1 MKLVRLYANEKE
13 IFPEIPFNPGLNVI
27 LAEVQAPK
35 DPTKSDH
42 NLGKTLLT
50 RLLDFMLLKEVD
62 ADFFTRKHPDRF
74 SSFIFFL
81 EILLPDGKTHA
92 TIRRATQ
99 ADTKISL
106 KLHSSL
112 DGDSPLVVT
121 GEEDWDHW
129 SIPIG
134 KAQDILN
141 GWLAFDAFPGW
152 DYRKGLSYFLRTQN
166 DYRDVF
172 RVEKFQRGA
181 DLHWKPYMADL
192 LGLPGS
198 MLRAKYESDR
208 LAEGSQE
215 AAKVLRGNSGYTEN
229 DGDRL
234 SAEISL
240 GESAILRKAA
250 QLQEFSFHDMEMEV
264 SDDLVKKV
272 DTGLSQSEQK
282 IYYTKRDLQAARDG
296 LASPLEF
303 NLNEIKSTY
312 EECALALPE
321 LLVKSYEELVEFN
334 RKLASERNK
343 YLKQRIKSLEAALTK
358 ESENHKSLSDQRQRF
373 LEVFKN
379 QESLQRFKSLQMEL
393 VRSEESL
400 GQLRQHLAR
409 VEEMTQLQENAQAAR
424 QESDR
429 LISEI
434 KKHINSP
441 SERYRSIR
449 ERFQNIADEF
459 LHVPAVLFVKPNEQG
474 NLDFHVKVMKTNGTG
489 EFSSEADGTTF
500 KKLLC
505 MAFDLAILSEYA
517 GNRFYHFIY
526 HDGALEGEDDR
537 KKIALL
543 KLVQRLCSE
552 FGIQYILSAIQ
563 HELPRNL
570 DDTLHE
576 FAPGEVVRKLHD
588 DGGEG
593 RLFRMPI
600 F

>member
-1 MKLVRLYANEKE
+1 MKLVRIYANEKE
-13 IFPEIPFNPGLNVI
+13 IFPEIPFGPGLNVI
-27 LAEVQAPK
+27 LAEVRVPE
-35 DPTKSDH
+35 DGTKSDH

-50 RLLDFMLLKEVD
+50 RLLDFMLLKEVEG
-62 ADFFTRKHPDRF
+62 DFFMRKHQERF
-74 SSFIFFL
+74 ESFVFFL

-92 TIRRATQ
+92 TIRRA
-99 ADTKISL
+99 AKGDTKIAL
-106 KLHSSL
+106 KSHGQL
-112 DGDSPLVVT
+112 DDSAPLLAA
-121 GEEDWDHW
+121 EEEAWDHW
-129 SIPIG
+129 NIPIG
-134 KAQDILN
+134 KAKDILN

-172 RVEKFQRGA
+172 RVEKFQRSA
-181 DLHWKPYMADL
+181 DIYWKPYMADL
-192 LGLPGS
+192 LGLPGD
-198 MLRAKYESDR
+198 MILAKYESDR
-208 LAEGSQE
+208 VAEGSQE
-215 AAKVLRGNSGYTEN
+215 AAKVLRGNSGYTES

-240 GESAILRKAA
+240 SESAIQRKAS

-264 SDDLVKKV
+264 SDELVKNV
-272 DTGLSQSEQK
+272 EAGLRESEQK
-282 IYYTKRDLQAARDG
+282 VYYTKRDLQAAKDG

-303 NLNEIKSTY
+303 NLSEIKSTY
-312 EECALALPE
+312 DECTLVLPD

-343 YLKQRIKSLEAALTK
+343 YLKQRIKSLETALAK
-358 ESENHKSLSDQRQRF
+358 ESETHKALSDQRQRY

-379 QESLQRFKSLQMEL
+379 QESLQRFKTLQMEL

-409 VEEMTQLQENAQAAR
+409 VEEMAQLQEKALLAQ

-429 LISEI
+429 LTSEI
-434 KKHINSP
+434 KKRIHPP
-441 SERYRSIR
+441 SARYRSIR
-449 ERFQNIADEF
+449 ERFQKIADEF
-459 LHVPAVLFVKPNEQG
+459 LHVPAVLFVKQNELG
-474 NLDFHVKVMKTNGTG
+474 NLDFHVEVKQTSGTG

-505 MAFDLAILSEYA
+505 MAFDLAILTEYA

-543 KLVQRLCSE
+543 KLVQRLCGD

-563 HELPRNL
+563 HELPRNA
-570 DDTLHE
+570 DDTVHE
-576 FAPGEVVRKLHD
+576 FAPGEVVRNLHD
-588 DGGEG
+588 DGDEG

>member
-13 IFPEIPFNPGLNVI
+13 IFPEIAFGPGLNVI
-27 LAEVQAPK
+27 LAEVRVPE
-35 DPTKSDH
+35 DGTKSDH

-62 ADFFTRKHPDRF
+62 AEFFTRRHPDRF
-74 SSFIFFL
+74 EGFVFFL

-92 TIRRATQ
+92 TIRRAAQ
-99 ADTKISL
+99 ADTKIAL
-106 KLHSSL
+106 KLHAPL
-112 DGDSPLVVT
+112 DGDSPLLDA
-121 GEEDWDHW
+121 EEEAWGHW
-129 SIPIG
+129 NIPIG
-134 KAQDILN
+134 KAKDVLN

-172 RVEKFQRGA
+172 RVEKFQRSA
-181 DLHWKPYMADL
+181 DIFWKPYMADL
-192 LGLPGS
+192 LGLPGD
-198 MLRAKYESDR
+198 MILAKYESDR
-208 LAEGSQE
+208 LAEGSQV
-215 AAKVLRGNSGYTEN
+215 AAKVLQGNSGYTES

-240 GESAILRKAA
+240 SESAIQRKTA
-250 QLQEFSFHDMEMEV
+250 QLQEFSFHEMEMEV

-282 IYYTKRDLQAARDG
+282 IYYTKRDLQAAKDG

-312 EECALALPE
+312 DECALVLPE

-343 YLKQRIKSLEAALTK
+343 YLKQRIKFLEAALAK
-358 ESENHKSLSDQRQRF
+358 ESQNHKALSYQRQRF

-379 QESLQRFKSLQMEL
+379 QESMERFKILQMEL

-400 GQLRQHLAR
+400 GQLRRHLAR
-409 VEEMTQLQENAQAAR
+409 VEEMTQLQENAQTAR

-429 LISEI
+429 LTSEI
-434 KKHINSP
+434 KKRVHPP
-441 SERYRSIR
+441 SARYRSIR
-449 ERFQNIADEF
+449 ERFQKIADEF
-459 LHVPAVLFVKPNEQG
+459 LHVPAVLFVKQNEQG
-474 NLDFHVKVMKTNGTG
+474 NLDFHVEVKQTSGTG

-505 MAFDLAILSEYA
+505 MAFDLAILAEYS

-543 KLVQRLCSE
+543 KLVQRLCAE

-563 HELPRNL
+563 HELPRDAN
-570 DDTLHE
+570 DTVHE
-576 FAPGEVVRKLHD
+576 FATGEVVRNLHD
-588 DGGEG
+588 DGNQG

>member
-13 IFPEIPFNPGLNVI
+13 IFPEIAFGLGLNVI
-27 LAEVQAPK
+27 LAEVRVPE
-35 DPTKSDH
+35 DGTKSDH

-62 ADFFTRKHPDRF
+62 GEFFMRKHPDRF
-74 SSFIFFL
+74 EGFVFFL

-92 TIRRATQ
+92 TIRRAAQ
-99 ADTKISL
+99 GDTKIAL
-106 KLHSSL
+106 KLHSQL
-112 DGDSPLVVT
+112 EGASPLLAA
-121 GEEDWDHW
+121 EEDSWDHW
-129 SIPIG
+129 NIPIG
-134 KAQDILN
+134 KAKDILN
-141 GWLAFDAFPGW
+141 GWLAFDAFPGL

-172 RVEKFQRGA
+172 RVEKFQRSA
-181 DLHWKPYMADL
+181 DIYWKPYMADL
-192 LGLPGS
+192 LGLPGD
-198 MLRAKYESDR
+198 MILAKYESDR

-215 AAKVLRGNSGYTEN
+215 AAKVLRGNSGYTES

-240 GESAILRKAA
+240 SESAIQRKAA
-250 QLQEFSFHDMEMEV
+250 QLQEFSFHEMEMEV
-264 SDDLVKKV
+264 SNDLVQNV
-272 DTGLSQSEQK
+272 EAGLRESEQK
-282 IYYTKRDLQAARDG
+282 IYYTKRDLQAAMEG

-312 EECALALPE
+312 DECALVLPE

-343 YLKQRIKSLEAALTK
+343 YLRQRIKSLETALAK
-358 ESENHKSLSDQRQRF
+358 QSEAHKALSDQRQRY

-379 QESLQRFKSLQMEL
+379 QESLQRFKTLQMEL

-409 VEEMTQLQENAQAAR
+409 VEEMAQLQEKALQAQ

-429 LISEI
+429 LTSEI
-434 KKHINSP
+434 KKRIHPP
-441 SERYRSIR
+441 SARYRSIR
-449 ERFQNIADEF
+449 ERFQKIADEF
-459 LHVPAVLFVKPNEQG
+459 LHVPAVLFVKQNELG
-474 NLDFHVKVMKTNGTG
+474 NLDFHVEVKQTTGTG

-505 MAFDLAILSEYA
+505 MAFDLAILTEYA

-537 KKIALL
+537 KKVALL
-543 KLVQRLCSE
+543 RLVQRLCSDY
-552 FGIQYILSAIQ
+552 GIQYILSAIQ
-563 HELPRNL
+563 HELPRNA
-570 DDTLHE
+570 DDSVYE
-576 FAPGEVVRKLHD
+576 FGPDEVVRRLHD
-588 DGGEG
+588 DGDNG

>member
-13 IFPEIPFNPGLNVI
+13 IFPEIPFGPGLNVI
-27 LAEVQAPK
+27 LAEVRVPE
-35 DPTKSDH
+35 DGTKSDH

-50 RLLDFMLLKEVD
+50 RLLDFMLLKDVD
-62 ADFFTRKHPDRF
+62 GEFFTRKHPDRF
-74 SSFIFFL
+74 EGFVFFL

-92 TIRRATQ
+92 TIRRAAQ
-99 ADTKISL
+99 GDTKIAL
-106 KLHSSL
+106 KLHGQL
-112 DGDSPLVVT
+112 ENASPLLAA
-121 GEEDWDHW
+121 EDQEWDHW
-129 SIPIG
+129 NIPIG
-134 KAQDILN
+134 KAKEILN

-172 RVEKFQRGA
+172 RVEKFQRSA
-181 DLHWKPYMADL
+181 DIYWKPYMADL
-192 LGLPGS
+192 LGLPGE
-198 MLRAKYESDR
+198 MLLAKYESDR
-208 LAEGSQE
+208 VAEGSRE
-215 AAKVLRGNSGYTEN
+215 AAKVLRGNSGYMES

-240 GESAILRKAA
+240 AESAIQRKAA
-250 QLQEFSFHDMEMEV
+250 QLREFSFHEMEMEV
-264 SDDLVKKV
+264 SDDLVKNV
-272 DTGLSQSEQK
+272 EAGLRESEQK
-282 IYYTKRDLQAARDG
+282 VYYTKRDLQAAKDG
-296 LASPLEF
+296 IASPLEF

-312 EECALALPE
+312 DECALVLPE

-343 YLKQRIKSLEAALTK
+343 YLKQRIKSLEAALAK
-358 ESENHKSLSDQRQRF
+358 ESEAHKALSDQRQRY

-379 QESLQRFKSLQMEL
+379 QESLQRFKTLQMEL

-400 GQLRQHLAR
+400 GQLRQHLTR
-409 VEEMTQLQENAQAAR
+409 VEEMAQLQEKALLAQ

-429 LISEI
+429 LTSEI
-434 KKHINSP
+434 KKRIHPP

-449 ERFQNIADEF
+449 DRFQKIADEF
-459 LHVPAVLFVKPNEQG
+459 LHVPAVLFVKQNELG
-474 NLDFHVKVMKTNGTG
+474 NLDFHVEVKQTSGTG

-505 MAFDLAILSEYA
+505 MAFDLAILAEYA

-526 HDGALEGEDDR
+526 HDGALEAEDNR
-537 KKIALL
+537 KKVALL
-543 KLVQRLCSE
+543 KLVQRLCSD
-552 FGIQYILSAIQ
+552 FGIQYILSTIQ
-563 HELPRNL
+563 HELPRNA
-570 DDTLHE
+570 DDSVHN

-588 DGGEG
+588 DGDQG

>member
-13 IFPEIPFNPGLNVI
+13 IFPEIPFGPGLNVI
-27 LAEVQAPK
+27 LAEVRVPE
-35 DPTKSDH
+35 DGTKSDH

-62 ADFFTRKHPDRF
+62 GEFFTRKHPDRF
-74 SSFIFFL
+74 EGFVFFL
-81 EILLPDGKTHA
+81 EILLPDGKTHT
-92 TIRRATQ
+92 TIRRAAQ
-99 ADTKISL
+99 GDTKIAL
-106 KLHSSL
+106 KLHGQL
-112 DGDSPLVVT
+112 DDSSPLLDA
-121 GEEDWDHW
+121 EEESWDHW
-129 SIPIG
+129 NIPIV
-134 KAQDILN
+134 KAKDILN

-172 RVEKFQRGA
+172 RVEKFQRSA
-181 DLHWKPYMADL
+181 DIYWKPYMADL
-192 LGLPGS
+192 LGLPGD
-198 MLRAKYESDR
+198 MILAKYESDR

-215 AAKVLRGNSGYTEN
+215 AAKVLRGNSGYTES

-240 GESAILRKAA
+240 SESAIQRKTA
-250 QLQEFSFHDMEMEV
+250 QLQEFSFHEMEMDV
-264 SDDLVKKV
+264 SDDLVKNV
-272 DTGLSQSEQK
+272 EAGIRESEQK
-282 IYYTKRDLQAARDG
+282 VYYTKRDLQAAHDG

-303 NLNEIKSTY
+303 NLNEIKCTY
-312 EECALALPE
+312 EECALVLPE
-321 LLVKSYEELVEFN
+321 LLVRSYEELVEFN

-343 YLKQRIKSLEAALTK
+343 YLKQRIKSLELALAK
-358 ESENHKSLSDQRQRF
+358 ESEAHKTLSEQRQRY

-379 QESLQRFKSLQMEL
+379 QESLQRFKALQLEL

-400 GQLRQHLAR
+400 GQLRQHMAR
-409 VEEMTQLQENAQAAR
+409 VEEMTKLQEKALAAR

-429 LISEI
+429 LTSEI
-434 KKHINSP
+434 KRRIHPP
-441 SERYRSIR
+441 SERYRFIR
-449 ERFQNIADEF
+449 ERFQKIADEF
-459 LHVPAVLFVKPNEQG
+459 LHVPAVLFVKQNELG
-474 NLDFHVKVMKTNGTG
+474 NLDFHVEVKQTGGTG

-505 MAFDLAILSEYA
+505 MAFDLAVIAEYA

-543 KLVQRLCSE
+543 KLVHRLCSE

-563 HELPRNL
+563 HELPRNA
-570 DDTLHE
+570 DDSVYE
-576 FAPGEVVRKLHD
+576 FASGEVVRKLHD
-588 DGGEG
+588 DGDQG